1 MASSGALRYAA
12 LASLGLTLGTGLGGA
27 AACTG
32 SAPPPPPL
40 EIPPHAVF
48 SRLYT
53 RAPAAVVA
61 LPLTLDTKSCAFA
74 RYNAEPEDDPDDPLP
89 LPFVLIHP
97 LRTQCELWLGRTG
110 FVFEYCLYP
119 RDPLVEID
127 ASLQHVFRV
136 LDDEHCTFGTD
147 PPPDPPDPA

>member
-1 MASSGALRYAA
+1 MRPAA
-12 LASLGLTLGTGLGGA
+12 LASLAPSLVLACAAA

-40 EIPPHAVF
+40 TLPPNEVF

-53 RAPAAVVA
+53 RAPIAVVA
-61 LPLTLDTKSCAFA
+61 FPLTLDTKSCAFA

-97 LRTQCELWLGRTG
+97 LRSQCELWLGRTG

-119 RDPLVEID
+119 REPLVEVD

-136 LDDEHCTFGTD
+136 LDDEHCTFGAD
-147 PPPDPPDPA
+147 PPPDAPT